1 MADIGGKDHNCS
13 VTIFIFYSKG
23 QCQVRGSARS
33 EAVLNTKFCFEVDHR
48 DSMAISGLD
57 HPVHQLPL
65 SGEGVELQD
74 IIKGGGTVMTA

>member
-13 VTIFIFYSKG
+13 ITIFKFYSNG

-48 DSMAISGLD
+48 DSVVNPGLD

-74 IIKGGGTVMTA
+74 IINVGGRFPTA